1 VVASVD
7 VWGRWTG
14 MWRGLMERKE
24 SENSREW
31 EIQAE
36 ALAAMGHG
44 NRMEA

>member
-31 EIQAE
+31 EILGVAS
-36 ALAAMGHG
+36 ALDSQKP
-44 NRMEA
+44 ND